1 MSKTL
6 ETATKL
12 ADQLSKVRVGI
23 KQLEEMEKILMK
35 EALEVLA
42 VEKEDVVTEHGK
54 FVFSKVG
61 SKSTVDYKKF
71 VIDNGFKPEVLS
83 PYTTTSVVKEHIKF
97 SPTKSKTVKPKT
109 KTPVKSKTLEPTS
122 VLSEA

>member
-12 ADQLSKVRVGI
+12 AEQLSKVRTGI

-61 SKSTVDYKKF
+61 TKNTVDYKKF

-83 PYTTTSVVKEHIKF
+83 PYTTTTMVKEHIRF
-97 SPTKSKTVKPKT
+97 SPTKTKMSKPKV
-109 KTPVKSKTLEPTS
+109 KEPIKSKTLEPTS